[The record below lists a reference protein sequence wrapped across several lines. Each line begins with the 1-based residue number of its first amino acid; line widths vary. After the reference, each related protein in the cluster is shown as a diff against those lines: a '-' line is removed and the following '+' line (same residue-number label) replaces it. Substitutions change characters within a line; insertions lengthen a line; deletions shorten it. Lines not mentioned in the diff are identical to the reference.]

1 MKTNL
6 PYFCWKKTPLFW
18 EEFRAEEKGV
28 CVSHKD
34 DSNAIHFPIQH
45 TEWTVLRELMRSAQ
59 LIGPVDRMQFV
70 LETEQD
76 FKKVKEFHGHVKWN
90 FVVF

>member
-1 MKTNL
+1 
-6 PYFCWKKTPLFW
+6 
-18 EEFRAEEKGV
+18 
-28 CVSHKD
+28 
-34 DSNAIHFPIQH
+34 
-45 TEWTVLRELMRSAQ
+45 MRSAQ

-76 FKKVKEFHGHVKWN
+76 FKKIKEFHGDAKWN